1 MYAIRSYYAKRD
13 LVYPKR
19 INPLTTGPGM
29 PRYID
34 GSRTLK
40 STGNFPSSYNFV

>member
-1 MYAIRSYYAKRD
+1 VLEERKRD

-19 INPLTTGPGM
+19 INPLTTGPGL

-40 STGNFPSSYNFV
+40 PDFGSSGSAWAHK